1 MFAGVWY
8 LKKRNR
14 VYFQLMS
21 IRKMGSLILLYNAK
35 IYQSSREDS
44 SWMTF
49 HSGNGYIADVGQ
61 GSPPL
66 NDFPDALR
74 KDCNGR
80 RILPGLHD
88 SHLHVEKHGLM
99 RNSLNLNGCKSV
111 AEFKDRIQGYVRSH
125 PGKKWIVG
133 HGWEQDQM
141 GRYPTKDDIDEV
153 CPTIP
158 VLLRR
163 VCGHFAVVNSQALS
177 LASN

>member
-1 MFAGVWY
+1 
-8 LKKRNR
+8 
-14 VYFQLMS
+14 MS